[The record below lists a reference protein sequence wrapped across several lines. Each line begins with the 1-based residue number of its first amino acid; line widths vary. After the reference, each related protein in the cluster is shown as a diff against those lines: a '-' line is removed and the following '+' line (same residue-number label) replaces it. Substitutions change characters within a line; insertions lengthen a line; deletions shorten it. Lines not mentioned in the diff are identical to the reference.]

1 MITAMQKLKIS
12 RLCILII
19 FPPRSSNAL
28 AQIATIRREKQDRND
43 RRFVPIAFRIR
54 RTTGTNVPV
63 EGLVGNTPN
72 GVRITT
78 MDQMRLRDWRNL
90 VGAVAILNEDLDL
103 STLPRRTMAALTH
116 VIPTDMVTY
125 NEVDLAR
132 QLDLVFSSPKDNRFA
147 PGTTEHAVFIRH
159 MPEHPVIAHNAG
171 IADPVPRKISDF
183 LSDRRF
189 RSLGLYSEFFRT
201 FGFKYQIALVIRH
214 AGKQMI
220 GVAANRALSDFTER
234 ERTCLSAIR
243 SHVVQNYR
251 HGLCVERVR
260 AESCRGVRPVCAL
273 TQREA
278 EVLHWVA
285 VGKSN
290 DDVARI
296 IGISSAT
303 VKKHLEHIYDK
314 LNVTNRTAASASYL
328 KLKAV

>member
-1 MITAMQKLKIS
+1 
-12 RLCILII
+12 
-19 FPPRSSNAL
+19 
-28 AQIATIRREKQDRND
+28 
-43 RRFVPIAFRIR
+43 
-54 RTTGTNVPV
+54 
-63 EGLVGNTPN
+63 
-72 GVRITT
+72 

-103 STLPRRTMAALTH
+103 STLPRRTVAAITH

-125 NEVDLAR
+125 NEVDLVQHR
-132 QLDLVFSSPKDNRFA
+132 NLVFSSPEDNRFA
-147 PGTTEHAVFIRH
+147 PGTTEHATFIRH
-159 MPEHPVIAHNAG
+159 MPEHPVISHNAD

-183 LSDRRF
+183 LSDRQF
-189 RSLGLYSEFFRT
+189 RSSGLYFEFFLT
-201 FGFKYQIALVIRH
+201 FGFKYQMALVVHH

-220 GVAANRALSDFTER
+220 GIAANRALSDFTER

-251 HGLCVERVR
+251 HGLSVERIR
-260 AESCRGVRPVCAL
+260 ADSCCSLRPACGL

-285 VGKSN
+285 AGKSN

-303 VKKHLEHIYDK
+303 VKKHLEHTYDK
-314 LNVTNRTAASASYL
+314 LNVPNRTAASALYL
-328 KLKAV
+328 KFKVV